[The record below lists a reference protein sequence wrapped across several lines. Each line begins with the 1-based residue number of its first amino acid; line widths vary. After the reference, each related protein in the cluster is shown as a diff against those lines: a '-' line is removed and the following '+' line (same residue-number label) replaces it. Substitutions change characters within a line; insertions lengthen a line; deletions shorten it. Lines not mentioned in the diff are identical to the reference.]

1 MNVGIGGGFN
11 GGGSGGLGGEPHGA
25 SGGLPPTI
33 PPPDWIENAT
43 CYNPNLLDNVRYAR
57 SIVSSY

>member
-1 MNVGIGGGFN
+1 MNVGIGGGF
-11 GGGSGGLGGEPHGA
+11 GGGSGGGVGGDPLGA

-43 CYNPNLLDNVRYAR
+43 CYNPNLLDNVRYGN
-57 SIVSSY
+57 